1 MPRLRRVAKKVSR
14 STTANHNHKFA
25 PHFHPRTS
33 HTQQARNGPREPC
46 VLTPA
51 EGHCARPVGAFLHQR
66 LVELAARRRVDTRP
80 ARLTVILQTGHVGTE
95 ERSKLA
101 AAVNAGTFVA
111 DLVIE
116 NVRLHLN
123 LAAYHMLIVQKIQK
137 MLLLGALST
146 NVQFHKTTKSMS
158 ELH

>member
-1 MPRLRRVAKKVSR
+1 
-14 STTANHNHKFA
+14 
-25 PHFHPRTS
+25 
-33 HTQQARNGPREPC
+33 
-46 VLTPA
+46 
-51 EGHCARPVGAFLHQR
+51 
-66 LVELAARRRVDTRP
+66 VDTRP